1 MTDVWISRPITPSEA
16 AILHHPDRRTAW
28 APAIV
33 VETAERLEPTAVAR
47 ALDALAAE
55 HSIVAARLRGEEW
68 VVGGAPPVVG
78 ALEPGGLAGLCRAF
92 DLASEPP
99 LRVGLS
105 ASGRT
110 LSMAAHH
117 AALDGRALLTVA
129 SHLLGHGGDDASE
142 VAGAAASDGPSAP
155 TAEVSASQ
163 SLAESRS
170 GGGRAVAAAVGAR
183 HALRRLDRP
192 ADRVAASSSAALAEV
207 FVTAELPLGVPA
219 RVAALAAAACGAVQ
233 AWNEARGEP
242 WRRVGLTIPVGGPPV
257 LGNVSTHRRVDAASS
272 DDIAA
277 AVTAALGAAHTAG
290 AGAMHPALMRLL
302 APVVERLSD
311 SLLVSN
317 LGLVRLPGA
326 AAVDFYAQA
335 RGRSAVAL
343 SAASVEGGAR
353 RLTLRARDL
362 TEADAQALLDAT
374 VERLQ
379 RVGATGR

>member
-33 VETAERLEPTAVAR
+33 VETAERLEPAALAR

-55 HSIVAARLRGEEW
+55 HSIVAARLQGAEW
-68 VVGGAPPVVG
+68 VVGDTPPVVG
-78 ALEPGGLAGLCRAF
+78 AFEPGGLAGLCRAF
-92 DLASEPP
+92 DLAGEPP

-117 AALDGRALLTVA
+117 SALDGRALLTVA
-129 SHLLGHGGDDASE
+129 RHLLGPGGDDASA
-142 VAGAAASDGPSAP
+142 VTDAAPSAGASAP
-155 TAEVSASQ
+155 TAEVRAGQ
-163 SLAESRS
+163 SPAESRS
-170 GGGRAVAAAVGAR
+170 DAR
-183 HALRRLDRP
+183 RALRRLARP
-192 ADRVAASSSAALAEV
+192 ADRVAASSSAAPAEV
-207 FVTAELPLGVPA
+207 FVTAELPPEVQA

-257 LGNVSTHRRVDAASS
+257 LGNVSTHRRVDVAAT

-290 AGAMHPALMRLL
+290 EGAMHPALMRLL
-302 APVVERLSD
+302 APVVERFSD

-326 AAVDFYAQA
+326 AAVNFYPQA

-343 SAASVEGGAR
+343 GAASVEGGAR

-374 VERLQ
+374 VARLQ
-379 RVGATGR
+379 RVGASGR